1 MANMPLTTVFFIA
14 SCILTATAFVVLP
27 SSSPKLSTRLLEAA
41 DSAAHDG
48 SGRRR
53 LAEFGYLEPLLES
66 QARRERL
73 DREKENEGQFAK
85 YGNDL
90 WDLRGTMNDLSNQL
104 VEAIN
109 SEAEEAERDIRRS
122 LRKVERR
129 DPELVYRTELEA
141 MHDAAR
147 EGRTEDEIFHK
158 GRALNARSCL
168 PHFNLEGLWVGK

>member
-1 MANMPLTTVFFIA
+1 MSSMSLTAVLFI
-14 SCILTATAFVVLP
+14 SSFILTATAFVVFP
-27 SSSPKLSTRLLEAA
+27 SSYPKLSSRLFEAA

-90 WDLRGTMNDLSNQL
+90 WNH
-104 VEAIN
+104 E
-109 SEAEEAERDIRRS
+109 
-122 LRKVERR
+122 
-129 DPELVYRTELEA
+129 
-141 MHDAAR
+141 
-147 EGRTEDEIFHK
+147 
-158 GRALNARSCL
+158 
-168 PHFNLEGLWVGK
+168 